1 MRYPSKR
8 PWSGKLLGAFSV
20 FLAFLVVMGF
30 YPDIFQRWIIDP
42 PLEAVRT
49 LLSGAT
55 GVSRGTSGLVGHYLA
70 LVGAQAENDDL
81 KKQVAELTRQLAQEK
96 ILASRSRDLEALLN
110 LKKRISQSVIACHV
124 LATSPTDSPRTLLL
138 DCGKNQG
145 VAVRD
150 GVVGPRGVVGYVV
163 RVFDVFSQVIWVED
177 PMFALE
183 GRLADS
189 GQTGLVRGRGVGYS
203 LSLRYIPALTH
214 LDKGSEVV
222 TTGED
227 GYFPAEEPIGS
238 VVSLGDFGRNIFQS
252 VSLAPAERIDDLWAV
267 FVLVPPLSWS
277 DHSLLGKESAR

>member
-1 MRYPSKR
+1 M
-8 PWSGKLLGAFSV
+8 
-20 FLAFLVVMGF
+20 
-30 YPDIFQRWIIDP
+30 
-42 PLEAVRT
+42 
-49 LLSGAT
+49 
-55 GVSRGTSGLVGHYLA
+55 
-70 LVGAQAENDDL
+70 AQ
-81 KKQVAELTRQLAQEK
+81 LTRQLAQEK
-96 ILASRSRDLEALLN
+96 ILASRSRDLEALLS

-189 GQTGLVRGRGVGYS
+189 GQKGLVRGRGVGYS

-227 GYFPAEEPIGS
+227 GVFSSGRAHWFCCFPRRFRPEYLS
-238 VVSLGDFGRNIFQS
+238 VSETDSCRKNGRSLGC
-252 VSLAPAERIDDLWAV
+252 

-277 DHSLLGKESAR
+277 DHSLLGKESAH